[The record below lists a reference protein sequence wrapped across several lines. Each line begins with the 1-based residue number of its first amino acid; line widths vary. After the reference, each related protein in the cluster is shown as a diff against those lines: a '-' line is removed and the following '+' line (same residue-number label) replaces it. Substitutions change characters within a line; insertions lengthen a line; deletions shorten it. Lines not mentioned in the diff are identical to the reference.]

1 MKNAILFHI
10 FLLCICCMACTGT
23 TKEPVADVT
32 LDELPSIFPD
42 YADVTIPP
50 HIAPLRFRLSEP
62 GDEAIAVLSCGNE
75 KMITAASTD
84 GQFLFPE
91 KEWNKLLDKAIGKDI
106 DVKVYRREK
115 NEWQSYPTF
124 LWHVSA
130 DPIDEYLVYR
140 LIEPGYELWN
150 KMGIYQR
157 HITDYE
163 QTPIIENSLTNHNCM
178 NCHSFCMQNPEKML
192 FHMRETYSCTLL
204 IDGDKVEKLNTKTD
218 QTLSPLVYP
227 SWHPS
232 GKYVA
237 FSVNKTKQAFH
248 MNDRNRVEVFDSA
261 SDVVVYDTQKHEI
274 VTSPLL
280 SSEGAFETFPTF
292 SPDGNTLYFCSAKAR
307 TMPKEYDQVRYDLCS
322 VSFDPATRRFGTV
335 VDTLYKASEID
346 KSVSFPRVSPDGKYL
361 LYTLSGYGNFS
372 IWHKDADLYM
382 IDLSTLQS
390 YPLEAANSDDVESYH
405 SWSSDS
411 RWIVFSSRRMDG
423 LYTRPFIAYI
433 DGKGQA
439 CKPFL
444 LPQKDTDFYFR
455 FMKSYNIP
463 EFITGEVKRQGRAL
477 AVKAKE
483 DKGVDV
489 RFK

>member
-1 MKNAILFHI
+1 MYII
-10 FLLCICCMACTGT
+10 RCICLWMILGLMACSG
-23 TKEPVADVT
+23 PVRIQKNLEVKP
-32 LDELPSIFPD
+32 EIFPD
-42 YADVTIPP
+42 YVDVTIPP
-50 HIAPLRFRLSEP
+50 NIAPLNFKLKDACVEARAILECGPEKLEIKTGKDACFVIPASGWKRL
-62 GDEAIAVLSCGNE
+62 LR
-75 KMITAASTD
+75 AASGNHLNVTVQAFVNDEWIAYVPFIIKVAKEPVD
-84 GQFLFPE
+84 GWL
-91 KEWNKLLDKAIGKDI
+91 A
-106 DVKVYRREK
+106 
-115 NEWQSYPTF
+115 
-124 LWHVSA
+124 
-130 DPIDEYLVYR
+130 YR

-150 KMGIYQR
+150 RMGIYQR
-157 HITDYE
+157 NLENYTE
-163 QTPIIENSLTNHNCM
+163 NAIIENKMSGNNCM

-292 SPDGNTLYFCSAKAR
+292 
-307 TMPKEYDQVRYDLCS
+307 
-322 VSFDPATRRFGTV
+322 
-335 VDTLYKASEID
+335 
-346 KSVSFPRVSPDGKYL
+346 SPDGKYL

>member
-1 MKNAILFHI
+1 MYII
-10 FLLCICCMACTGT
+10 RCICLWMILGLMACSG
-23 TKEPVADVT
+23 PVRIQKNLEVKP
-32 LDELPSIFPD
+32 EIFPD

-50 HIAPLRFRLSEP
+50 NIAPLNFKLK
-62 GDEAIAVLSCGNE
+62 DACAEARAILECG
-75 KMITAASTD
+75 
-84 GQFLFPE
+84 PE
-91 KEWNKLLDKAIGKDI
+91 KLEIKTGKDACFVI
-106 DVKVYRREK
+106 PASGWKRLLRTASGNHLNVTVQAFVNDEWIAYAPFIIKVAKEPVDG
-115 NEWQSYPTF
+115 W
-124 LWHVSA
+124 LA
-130 DPIDEYLVYR
+130 YR

-150 KMGIYQR
+150 RMGIYQR
-157 HITDYE
+157 NLENYTE
-163 QTPIIENSLTNHNCM
+163 NAIIENKMSGNNCM

-204 IDGDKVEKLNTKTD
+204 IDGDRVEKLNTKTD

-292 SPDGNTLYFCSAKAR
+292 SPDG
-307 TMPKEYDQVRYDLCS
+307 
-322 VSFDPATRRFGTV
+322 
-335 VDTLYKASEID
+335 
-346 KSVSFPRVSPDGKYL
+346 KYL

-382 IDLSTLQS
+382 IDLSTLRS

-423 LYTRPFIAYI
+423 LYTRLFIAYI
-433 DGKGQA
+433 DEKGQA

-463 EFITGEVKRQGRAL
+463 EFITGEVKRQGRTL

-483 DKGVDV
+483 DKGIDV